1 MKFAMLCL
9 IATLAIAQFAQA
21 QSDETISSPDQ
32 SLDTTA
38 EKLPVVSGTIDHKR
52 GEPHTHPG
60 PFVFTKDSKAVI
72 RVHACRGEDAPCSL
86 VTTHTI
92 TGIYRFPF
100 SYEVKSAY
108 AERCN
113 RQGITCTVG
122 VEVISDGG
130 DQAKV
135 GDLINEYRIDITPP
149 VTGLAIEVTGLESC
163 SDPDAGGFCTGN

>member
-1 MKFAMLCL
+1 MKFAMLVV
-9 IATLAIAQFAQA
+9 IATLALAQFAQA
-21 QSDETISSPDQ
+21 QSDETTSIQDRSF
-32 SLDTTA
+32 DTTA

-60 PFVFTKDSKAVI
+60 PFVFTKDSEAVI
-72 RVHACRGEDAPCSL
+72 EVRACLGEDAPCSL

-100 SYEVKSAY
+100 TYEVKSAY

-113 RQGITCTVG
+113 REGFTCTVG

-130 DQAKV
+130 DEVKV
-135 GDLINEYRIDITPP
+135 GDLVNEYRIDIAPP

-163 SDPDAGGFCTGN
+163 SAPSAGGFCTGQ